1 MTINRLEEL
10 IVTAIKIEDKDIK
23 KALEEERPLD
33 DLKCLLVYVAKCFD
47 DYKRGND

>member
-33 DLKCLLVYVAKCFD
+33 DLKGLLVYVAKCFD
-47 DYKRGND
+47 DYKKGND

>member
-1 MTINRLEEL
+1 MTIDRLEEL

-33 DLKCLLVYVAKCFD
+33 DLKGLLVYVAKCFD

>member
-1 MTINRLEEL
+1 MTIDRLEEL
-10 IVTAIKIEDKDIK
+10 IVNAIKIEDEDIK

-33 DLKCLLVYVAKCFD
+33 DLKGLLVYIAKCFD

>member
-33 DLKCLLVYVAKCFD
+33 DLKGLLIYVAKCFD

>member
-1 MTINRLEEL
+1 MTIDRLEEL

-33 DLKCLLVYVAKCFD
+33 DLKGLLIYVAKCFD

>member
-10 IVTAIKIEDKDIK
+10 IVTAIKIEDEDIK

-33 DLKCLLVYVAKCFD
+33 DLKGLLVYVAKCFD